1 MRYLRV
7 SGRPPSAIAPA
18 AFQVI
23 ADSAVIEE
31 ARLLDWNLGS
41 AASVTIFFEI
51 DGDCEAAREALLA
64 TPETIDAS
72 ASVSVAPGDDEPG
85 AGYLLVRLDRE
96 AHPLLRGM
104 VEAIGTEGLVVLKP
118 LVYRD
123 GQVDAR
129 LVGDAPVLQ
138 TVVDRLPDTVETE
151 IQKVGSEGSMPRSTA
166 PARSLSRRQREALEA
181 ALALGYYGKPRQAT
195 HEDVAERLGCAPS
208 TASEHLQK
216 AEAKLVRAAL
226 SSRNP

>member
-7 SGRPPSAIAPA
+7 SGRPPAAVAPA
-18 AFQVI
+18 AFRVI
-23 ADSAVIEE
+23 ADSAMVEE

-41 AASVTIFFEI
+41 ANSVTVFFAI

-85 AGYLLVRLDRE
+85 AGYLLVRLDRD

-123 GQVDAR
+123 GRVDAR

-151 IQKVGSEGSMPRSTA
+151 VRRVGGEGTMPLSAA
-166 PARSLSRRQREALEA
+166 PEQSLSRRQREALEA
-181 ALALGYYGKPRQAT
+181 ALALGYYGRPRQAT

-216 AEAKLVRAAL
+216 AEARLVRAVLA
-226 SSRNP
+226 SRNS

>member
-7 SGRPPSAIAPA
+7 SGRPPSASAPA
-18 AFQVI
+18 AFQVV
-23 ADSAVIEE
+23 ADSDVIEE

-41 AASVTIFFEI
+41 ATSVTVFFEI
-51 DGDCEAAREALLA
+51 DGDCQAAREALLA
-64 TPETIDAS
+64 TPETVDVS
-72 ASVSVAPGDDEPG
+72 AAVSVEPGDDKPG

-123 GQVDAR
+123 GGVDAR

-151 IQKVGSEGSMPRSTA
+151 IRRIGGEGAMPLSAA
-166 PARSLSRRQREALEA
+166 PEQSLSRRQREALEA
-181 ALALGYYGKPRQAT
+181 ALALGYYDRPRQAT

-216 AEAKLVRAAL
+216 AEAKLVRAVL